1 MKMRNRNLSTLGAL
15 VVIVL
20 LIGLQI
26 PSVLADSS
34 SDAYVKVAVLDSTE
48 HPPYAV
54 GGMGNRFAEAIDVLD
69 NDPYPLYNIPQ
80 VTILPQNVTNAEI
93 QAGVL
98 DDYDVLLLSDNW
110 PANASNP
117 MIVDFWNN
125 SGGIVALDSS
135 IAFLCYVGIL
145 PSESAG
151 SNGYG
156 VYWDYSTMDT
166 AQISTAHQVTAGYT
180 VGENITG
187 SSYDARYNVTAMAGT
202 TGYPNYT
209 MLANEYANTTWAY
222 ASAYEPPNQ
231 GRVVHIWD
239 QKPDNLPT
247 KLLLLNAVKW
257 TGKAPSLAEL
267 LGLDVLED
275 RLTALEN
282 QLAALENQ
290 LTTLEN
296 QVATLENQLTALGDA
311 LATLE
316 DSLTANITSL
326 ETEIDSLETKINSL
340 ETDFNAANSTLATQI
355 EDSEAKLDT
364 ATIIGYG
371 GVGVGIIGVAIATVA
386 IMLNRRKTAP

>member
-15 VVIVL
+15 TVIVL

-26 PSVLADSS
+26 SSALADSS
-34 SDAYVKVAVLDSTE
+34 SDAYVKVAVLDSSVT
-48 HPPYAV
+48 PPY
-54 GGMGNRFAEAIDVLD
+54 GMGGNTNPFAVAIDVLD
-69 NDPYPLYNIPQ
+69 KDPY
-80 VTILPQNVTNAEI
+80 ILPQNVTNAEI

-110 PANASNP
+110 PALASNL

-125 SGGIVALDSS
+125 SGGIVALDSA
-135 IAFLCYVGIL
+135 IEFLCYVGIL
-145 PSESAG
+145 PPESAG
-151 SNGYG
+151 SNGQN
-156 VYWDYSTMDT
+156 VYWDYNTGNT
-166 AQISTAHQVTAGYT
+166 AKISTTHPVTAGYT

-187 SSYDARYNVTAMAGT
+187 AGGDARYNVTA
-202 TGYPNYT
+202 
-209 MLANEYANTTWAY
+209 LANTTAY
-222 ASAYEPPNQ
+222 PYYTKLAEEFADPNFAYVSAYEPPNQ

-239 QKPDNLPT
+239 HRPDNLPT
-247 KLLLLNAVKW
+247 RLLLLNAAKW
-257 TGKAPSLAEL
+257 AGKAPSLAEL

-275 RLTALEN
+275 RLDALEN
-282 QLAALENQ
+282 QLATLENQ

-296 QVATLENQLTALGDA
+296 QVTALENQLAALEDA

-340 ETDFNAANSTLATQI
+340 ETDFNAANSTLTTQI
-355 EDSEAKLDT
+355 EDSEAKLDA

-371 GVGVGIIGVAIATVA
+371 GVGVGIIGVAIAAVA
-386 IMLNRRKTAP
+386 IALSRKKAAP

>member
-1 MKMRNRNLSTLGAL
+1 MKMRNRNLSTIGAL
-15 VVIVL
+15 TVIVL

-26 PSVLADSS
+26 PSMSADSS

-48 HPPYAV
+48 YPPYAS
-54 GGMGNRFAEAIDVLD
+54 GGMGNNFAEAIDVLD
-69 NDPYPLYNIPQ
+69 NDPYPFFGVPK
-80 VTILPQNVTNAEI
+80 VTILPQNVTNADI

-98 DDYDVLLLSDNW
+98 DDYDVLLLSDNL

-135 IAFLCYVGIL
+135 IEFLCYVGIL

-151 SNGYG
+151 SNGNG
-156 VYWDYSTMDT
+156 VYWDYNTMDT
-166 AQISTAHQVTAGYT
+166 AQISTAHPVTAGYT

-187 SSYDARYNVTAMAGT
+187 TKGDARYNVTAMAGT
-202 TGYPNYT
+202 TGYSNYT
-209 MLANEYANTTWAY
+209 MLANEYANANWSY
-222 ASAYEPPNQ
+222 VSAYEPPNQ

-239 QKPDNLPT
+239 QEPDNLPT

-257 TGKAPSLAEL
+257 AGKAPSLAEL

-275 RLTALEN
+275 RLTTLEN
-282 QLAALENQ
+282 QLAALED
-290 LTTLEN
+290 
-296 QVATLENQLTALGDA
+296 V

-316 DSLTANITSL
+316 DSLTADITSL
-326 ETEIDSLETKINSL
+326 ETEIASLEAEINSL
-340 ETDFNAANSTLATQI
+340 ETDLNAADSALTTQI

-371 GVGVGIIGVAIATVA
+371 GVGVGIIGVAIAAVA
-386 IMLNRRKTAP
+386 IMLSRKKAAP